1 MKPIA
6 IAPVI
11 LIATQIVRQEAGFES
26 IQEID
31 YNYVFKGSSVYRE
44 IIVTP
49 EQAGR
54 KTVVA
59 CQAALT
65 KRASPCSSSRRTSSM
80 RLTRATP
87 MAAI

>member
-11 LIATQIVRQEAGFES
+11 LIATQIVLQEAGFES

-31 YNYVFKGSSVYRE
+31 YNDVFKGSSVYRE

-54 KTVVA
+54 QSWPA
-59 CQAALT
+59 RQ
-65 KRASPCSSSRRTSSM
+65 P
-80 RLTRATP
+80 
-87 MAAI
+87 